1 MLSIACNSDHVYH
14 IREEATQVAEATRA
28 LKILGADME
37 EGAGG
42 AGPDSAGESGG
53 GRRQCGKEAPEQDL
67 LPSRQPIY
75 PCLSQCADSP
85 TMTCGLSKIKTQM
98 IAIRLYVLPS
108 CIVLPRRSTHQ
119 ALPST

>member
-53 GRRQCGKEAPEQDL
+53 GGEGSVGKR
-67 LPSRQPIY
+67 LPSKIY
-75 PCLSQCADSP
+75 CPAGNQF
-85 TMTCGLSKIKTQM
+85 
-98 IAIRLYVLPS
+98 IRVS
-108 CIVLPRRSTHQ
+108 HSVRTAQ
-119 ALPST
+119 Q